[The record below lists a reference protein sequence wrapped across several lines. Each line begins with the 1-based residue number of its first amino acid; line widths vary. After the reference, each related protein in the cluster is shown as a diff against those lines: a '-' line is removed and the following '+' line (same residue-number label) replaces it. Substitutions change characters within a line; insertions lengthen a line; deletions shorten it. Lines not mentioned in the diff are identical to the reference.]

1 VITSASTSDDA
12 MLKNQLLTGETV
24 TAGSTIRAAAVV
36 IPAKI
41 ASFGVGT
48 GLAS

>member
-1 VITSASTSDDA
+1 
-12 MLKNQLLTGETV
+12 MLKNQLLTGETY
-24 TAGSTIRAAAVV
+24 ASGSMICAAAVV

-41 ASFGVGT
+41 ASFGVGM